1 MHVFS
6 QFVSEAFANLLSQ
19 KYSGFASFRKYDF
32 ACFRK
37 LSRKFANMVS
47 QCLASFRKLSQ
58 FMVSQAFARIRKDSQ
73 MGFRKESQ
81 VRKSWFFA
89 RIRNG
94 HFADAGG
101 HWAWT
106 LTVATGRVGAA
117 CRRSATVQSTHSGPA
132 ALRLHWRAPHWP
144 A

>member
-1 MHVFS
+1 
-6 QFVSEAFANLLSQ
+6 
-19 KYSGFASFRKYDF
+19 
-32 ACFRK
+32 
-37 LSRKFANMVS
+37 
-47 QCLASFRKLSQ
+47 
-58 FMVSQAFARIRKDSQ
+58 

-101 HWAWT
+101 RWAWT

-117 CRRSATVQSTHSGPA
+117 WQRFNQRTPGRPSSGSTGGLLTGQPERNLNTGPGA
-132 ALRLHWRAPHWP
+132 VGSETPN
-144 A
+144 